1 MQNNRDLHKQ
11 RARVH
16 THTHVRVRE
25 KSGSPLIS
33 HAYFTTR
40 GKSNVILCAHTH
52 ISAIISRD
60 WQLIT
65 F

>member
-16 THTHVRVRE
+16 TYVRVRE

-40 GKSNVILCAHTH
+40 GKSNVILCAYTH
-52 ISAIISRD
+52 VSAIISRD